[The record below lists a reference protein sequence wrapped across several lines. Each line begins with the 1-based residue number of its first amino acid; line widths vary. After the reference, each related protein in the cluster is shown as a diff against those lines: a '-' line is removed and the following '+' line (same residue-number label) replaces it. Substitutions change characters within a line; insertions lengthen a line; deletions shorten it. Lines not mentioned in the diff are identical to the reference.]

1 MLKTKVNCMWEQR
14 VINYNASGEVLKT
27 WCNLN
32 HVKPARLRYWM
43 RELKANDDS
52 AEKSSSWLSIDTA
65 KLNVVTKED
74 HLIVKI
80 GNSSIEV
87 NSGFDKDL
95 FSEVT
100 KVLLELC

>member
-52 AEKSSSWLSIDTA
+52 AEKSSS
-65 KLNVVTKED
+65 
-74 HLIVKI
+74 
-80 GNSSIEV
+80 
-87 NSGFDKDL
+87 
-95 FSEVT
+95 
-100 KVLLELC
+100 